1 MTSRRARLAGA
12 LAALLL
18 LGGLPLSA
26 QTPTDLAGT
35 WALNQQLSQFPAEVG
50 FSASIPGLVPGPTS
64 GGRGRRSGGGG
75 RPPGAGGCAPD
86 RPCLPAY
93 TEEDARRS
101 RFLTDEVRLPPDRL
115 AIAVTPAALT
125 ITPDRGAARTLG
137 PGRRDEAVTIGTV
150 TVVATA
156 TWDVDHWTV
165 VYTAQAGQL
174 LRYTYTVGQSPRQLT
189 VDVEFV
195 ERGVVGDR
203 VRRIYEPA
211 PTGEPAAAPTASPA
225 EPSAGRAALLLPPG
239 AGGAPSRPVP
249 ATQAPAA
256 VDQRPDAPLKGLTR
270 LGVVLE
276 GIGADAAKCGLKQ
289 DAIEAAIVKQL
300 TDAGFRV
307 LQNTDD
313 ESYLYV
319 NINTVTASTGLCVSR
334 YDVTLYSHAVAP
346 LGHTASAVELQVE
359 LLHRGGLAGGG
370 PAAHAD
376 SVVKNVLDYVGQFA
390 ARVREANK

>member
-211 PTGEPAAAPTASPA
+211 PTGEPALVAIAHSPKPDREVVAAATRPLPKTLAMGRPMSWFA
-225 EPSAGRAALLLPPG
+225 RALALGLLAAGAVAGAVAGVVTGSLTGSLTGCSSAVQF
-239 AGGAPSRPVP
+239 GAP
-249 ATQAPAA
+249 APRA
-256 VDQRPDAPLKGLTR
+256 
-270 LGVVLE
+270 
-276 GIGADAAKCGLKQ
+276 C
-289 DAIEAAIVKQL
+289 
-300 TDAGFRV
+300 
-307 LQNTDD
+307 
-313 ESYLYV
+313 
-319 NINTVTASTGLCVSR
+319 
-334 YDVTLYSHAVAP
+334 
-346 LGHTASAVELQVE
+346 
-359 LLHRGGLAGGG
+359 
-370 PAAHAD
+370 
-376 SVVKNVLDYVGQFA
+376 
-390 ARVREANK
+390 